1 VQEKLKNE
9 KLVLK
14 VMHQGKIANNLKY
27 APDEQIKRL
36 TNMIR
41 ESNDAKKYE
50 FESPTRHVSTYLLPN

>member
-1 VQEKLKNE
+1 
-9 KLVLK
+9 
-14 VMHQGKIANNLKY
+14 MHQGKIANNLKY